1 MPLTSQKPLKALR
14 FPGSDADTTGEDIE
28 DAFLRRMHSIDGT
41 NGPPIT
47 SWNIESFE
55 ASQSNRK

>member
-1 MPLTSQKPLKALR
+1 MPVTSQKPFKALL

-28 DAFLRRMHSIDGT
+28 DAFLRRMYSIDGT

-55 ASQSNRK
+55 ASQA